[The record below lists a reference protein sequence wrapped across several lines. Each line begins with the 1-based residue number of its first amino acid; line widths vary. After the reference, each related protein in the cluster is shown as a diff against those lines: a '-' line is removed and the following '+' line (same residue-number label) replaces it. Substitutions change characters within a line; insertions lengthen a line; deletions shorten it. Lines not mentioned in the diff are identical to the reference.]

1 MSISKI
7 AAAILVAGGVAA
19 YGTSA
24 TANEAAT
31 PLSCMKI
38 SKQVKDALATHQQ
51 GSAFE
56 SATQE
61 QKTGADYC
69 MKGFYKAGMSH
80 YEAALKLIGGSATAA
95 VR

>member
-7 AAAILVAGGVAA
+7 AAAILIVGSVAA

-31 PLSCMKI
+31 SLNCLKM
-38 SKQVKDALATHQQ
+38 SKQVKDALYTHQQ
-51 GSAFE
+51 GSAYD

-80 YEAALKLIGGSATAA
+80 YEAALKIIGGSATAA
-95 VR
+95 R

>member
-24 TANEAAT
+24 TASEPAT
-31 PLSCMKI
+31 SLNCLKM
-38 SKQVKDALATHQQ
+38 SKQVKDALYTHQQ
-51 GSAFE
+51 GAAYDSAV
-56 SATQE
+56 QE
-61 QKTGADYC
+61 QKTATDYC
-69 MKGFYKAGMSH
+69 TKGFYKAGMSH
-80 YEAALKLIGGSATAA
+80 YEAALKIIGGSATAA

>member
-7 AAAILVAGGVAA
+7 AAAMLIAGGVAA

-31 PLSCMKI
+31 SLNCMKM
-38 SKQVKDALATHQQ
+38 SKQVKDALYSHPQF
-51 GSAFE
+51 SAHDAAE
-56 SATQE
+56 QE

-69 MKGFYKAGMSH
+69 MKGFYKAGMTH
-80 YEAALKLIGGSATAA
+80 FEAALKIIGGSATAEM
-95 VR
+95 R